1 MEILDE
7 LLLDVQTCDSPIL
20 SSVIERF
27 VEKAFGTPVEQMTS
41 FIQHRLF
48 RGVNFIEGDSHVSP
62 F

>member
-7 LLLDVQTCDSPIL
+7 LLLDVHTCDSPIL
-20 SSVIERF
+20 VSVIETL
-27 VEKAFGTPVEQMTS
+27 VKEAFGTPVEQMTS

-48 RGVNFIEGDSHVSP
+48 RGVDFIEGDSHVSP